1 MLRLRIKVILKIL
14 TSCAIARLRRLRM
27 RDDVKILVAGDD
39 DQRRTQL
46 MQRLEAAGCSVTIAA
61 NGLIADRLSQQS
73 QFDVLV
79 TDILMPEMDGLELIR
94 SVRGRNNGVRIV
106 AMLDSG
112 ASHNEGFLRSL
123 ARTAN
128 FFGADA
134 IVRDTA
140 SADALFAAIG
150 GSAAPVPGSAPQPF

>member
-1 MLRLRIKVILKIL
+1 MLRIL
-14 TSCAIARLRRLRM
+14 M
-27 RDDVKILVAGDD
+27 AGDE

-46 MQRLEAAGCSVTIAA
+46 RQRLEAAGCSVTIAV
-61 NGLIADRLSQQS
+61 NGFIADRLSQQS

-79 TDILMPEMDGLELIR
+79 TDIMMPEMDGLELIR
-94 SVRGRNNGVRIV
+94 SVRGRNSNVRIV

-112 ASHNEGFLRSL
+112 ASHDEGFLRSL

-150 GSAAPVPGSAPQPF
+150 DSLAPVPGSVSRPL